1 VAAEPPTDE
10 ARSTV
15 RRLLPALL
23 IVVTLAAGCGPGRVA
38 PDQAAVVDGAA
49 IPMGDLTR
57 LVEAGRTPGA
67 APQPVEAVASAREAL
82 QSLIV
87 ARIVL
92 SGAEAEGVTI
102 SEADVTASLDRLK
115 QQVTAQGAN
124 FEQALKERN
133 LTEAILRNQ
142 LRVQVAA
149 EKISAKLIPGQS
161 DDQLLATLGKRKQEF
176 LQVHVRHVLVRDE
189 ATGRKVKA
197 ELERGGDWGAV
208 ARRYSTD
215 AETKERGGD
224 LGFQS
229 KGETVPPFEKAAYDL
244 AGKGSCKGKTSGRCE
259 SPISD
264 PVKTEFGWHVIQVI
278 EVRLP
283 PIDDQLRGQLDPSL
297 QRRRQDAV
305 QKWFE
310 QRLKAASVQV
320 NPRFGRWDAASGRIV
335 DRETAPQT
343 TSAPT
348 TTSPQLPVPSTTA
361 P

>member
-1 VAAEPPTDE
+1 M
-10 ARSTV
+10 RSTV

-23 IVVTLAAGCGPGRVA
+23 IVVALAAGCGPGRVA

-49 IPMGDLTR
+49 IPMDDLTR
-57 LVEAGRTPGA
+57 LVEAGRGTGA
-67 APQPVEAVASAREAL
+67 QPQPAEAVAGAREAL

-92 SGAEAEGVTI
+92 SGAAQEGV
-102 SEADVTASLDRLK
+102 SVSDADVTTRLDQLK
-115 QQVTAQGAN
+115 QQVTAQGGS

-149 EKISAKLIPGQS
+149 EKVSAKLVPGPS
-161 DDQLLATLGKRKQEF
+161 DDELLATLGQRKQEF
-176 LQVHVRHVLVRDE
+176 LQLHVRHVLVRDE
-189 ATGRKVKA
+189 ATARKVKA
-197 ELERGGDWGAV
+197 ELESGGDWAAV

-215 AETKERGGD
+215 TETKERGGD

-244 AGKGSCKGKTSGRCE
+244 AGKGTCKDKTSGPCA
-259 SPISD
+259 SPVSD
-264 PVKTEFGWHVIQVI
+264 PVKTEFGWHILQVT
-278 EVRLP
+278 ELRLP
-283 PIDDQLRGQLDPSL
+283 PVDDQLRGQLDPTL
-297 QRRRQDAV
+297 QRRRQEAV

-320 NPRFGRWDAASGRIV
+320 NPRFGRWDAASGKIV

-343 TSAPT
+343 TSTPASRVP
-348 TTSPQLPVPSTTA
+348 LPVPSTTA